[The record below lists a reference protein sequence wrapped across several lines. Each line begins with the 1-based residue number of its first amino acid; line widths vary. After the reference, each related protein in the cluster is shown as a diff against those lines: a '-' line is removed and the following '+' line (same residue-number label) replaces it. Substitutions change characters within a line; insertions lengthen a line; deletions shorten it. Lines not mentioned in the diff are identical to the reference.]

1 MSREEKVQMILDT
14 IDRIST
20 NSLLFE
26 DQAYEIIKDAMIPP
40 EWLYFFEPKI
50 IELSNKAND
59 LTIIKIEVYTIMSC
73 IGIAGGLD
81 DYKKIKGLD

>member
-1 MSREEKVQMILDT
+1 MSREEKVQMVIDT

-20 NSLLFE
+20 NSLLSE
-26 DQAYEIIKDAMIPP
+26 YHAYEIIKDAMIPP

-59 LTIIKIEVYTIMSC
+59 FIIIKIEIYAIMSA
-73 IGIAGGLD
+73 IAYAGGLD
-81 DYKKIKGLD
+81 NYKKIKGLD